1 MEEHMAVPR
10 TATSE
15 DSRPT
20 AHTPDWS
27 AAGPPYRPVAV
38 PFPDQL
44 LWVQVIRHASC
55 ATSRLD
61 PEDWFPVSIETGKAR
76 REAAAAIAV
85 CTTCP
90 VRAQCL
96 TLSLRHWDIGQHGVW
111 GGMVPAE
118 RMALRRLLRADATNA
133 ARNARPYSGPEV
145 PRPRDQLTRTTQNAG
160 GGADVACGARTGSQ
174 LAETAAWVRAA
185 GRRGVSQCASGA
197 CA

>member
-1 MEEHMAVPR
+1 MAVPR

-20 AHTPDWS
+20 ARTPDWS
-27 AAGPPYRPVAV
+27 IAGPPYRPVAV
-38 PFPDQL
+38 PFPDQVS
-44 LWVQVIRHASC
+44 WVQVIRHASC

-61 PEDWFPVSIETGKAR
+61 PEDWFPMSVEIGKAR

-118 RMALRRLLRADATNA
+118 RMVLRRSRHADATNA
-133 ARNARPYSGPEV
+133 ARNAPPHA
-145 PRPRDQLTRTTQNAG
+145 P
-160 GGADVACGARTGSQ
+160 
-174 LAETAAWVRAA
+174 
-185 GRRGVSQCASGA
+185 GRQFGDRVTS
-197 CA
+197 

>member
-1 MEEHMAVPR
+1 MYVPHA
-10 TATSE
+10 ATSE

-20 AHTPDWS
+20 TRTPDWS
-27 AAGPPYRPVAV
+27 TAGPPYRPVAV

-44 LWVQVIRHASC
+44 LWAQVIRHASC

-61 PEDWFPVSIETGKAR
+61 PEDWFPMSVEIEKAR

-118 RMALRRLLRADATNA
+118 RMALRRLLHADATNA
-133 ARNARPYSGPEV
+133 ARNAPPILR
-145 PRPRDQLTRTTQNAG
+145 AG
-160 GGADVACGARTGSQ
+160 KSA
-174 LAETAAWVRAA
+174 TA
-185 GRRGVSQCASGA
+185 
-197 CA
+197 

>member
-1 MEEHMAVPR
+1 MAWKGGSNGCSAHRHIGRFPSDRAHPGLVH
-10 TATSE
+10 
-15 DSRPT
+15 RP
-20 AHTPDWS
+20 AAVS
-27 AAGPPYRPVAV
+27 AGGRAI
-38 PFPDQL
+38 PDQL

-61 PEDWFPVSIETGKAR
+61 PEDWFPMSMEIGKAR

-118 RMALRRLLRADATNA
+118 RMALRR
-133 ARNARPYSGPEV
+133 
-145 PRPRDQLTRTTQNAG
+145 
-160 GGADVACGARTGSQ
+160 
-174 LAETAAWVRAA
+174 
-185 GRRGVSQCASGA
+185 
-197 CA
+197 

>member
-1 MEEHMAVPR
+1 MDVPR
-10 TATSE
+10 AATSE

-20 AHTPDWS
+20 TRTPDWP
-27 AAGPPYRPVAV
+27 AAGPPYRPAAV
-38 PFPDQL
+38 PFPDQV

-61 PEDWFPVSIETGKAR
+61 PEDWFPMSVEIGKAR

-118 RMALRRLLRADATNA
+118 RMVLRRSRHADATNA
-133 ARNARPYSGPEV
+133 ARNAPPHAPGRQF
-145 PRPRDQLTRTTQNAG
+145 RDCVT
-160 GGADVACGARTGSQ
+160 S
-174 LAETAAWVRAA
+174 
-185 GRRGVSQCASGA
+185 
-197 CA
+197 